1 MSSLQKVILERTSLY
16 QRYKSVITM
25 IPKPTNHFPK
35 YQRIEVASLFQDF
48 KTQKDV
54 FRAFARNNHFVKC
67 VRISRTVSS
76 FQIVRPPKSHSGTHI
91 DTTIG
96 ISTGTP
102 FKKLKSFL

>member
-1 MSSLQKVILERTSLY
+1 MT
-16 QRYKSVITM
+16 TM

-48 KTQKDV
+48 KTQK
-54 FRAFARNNHFVKC
+54 H
-67 VRISRTVSS
+67 SL

-96 ISTGTP
+96 ISIKTS
-102 FKKLKSFL
+102 FIKLKSFL